1 MSLQEKKYDTKIE
14 PNEHIIVRLD
24 GHKFSTF
31 TKDFYKPF
39 DNIIGNAMKQV
50 TIDLVLKFNASTGYT
65 QSDEI
70 TLFIPFTER
79 KHIYNG
85 RIQKLNSLITSF
97 TTTKFNEYIQ
107 KHKKVSALFDCRIY
121 GVYTKY
127 DVFSEFLDR
136 MRNAEKNSRSV
147 FAQTYCP
154 HKSLQNLNGKEQ
166 VDLCRNKFGKNWDEI
181 EERYKYGVLVKKEK
195 IRKLIINQWHD
206 GYVTRTIAKE
216 WTEKMNYSQNNVNTI
231 FSKFLN

>member
-79 KHIYNG
+79 EHIFNG

-127 DVFSEFLDR
+127 DL
-136 MRNAEKNSRSV
+136 
-147 FAQTYCP
+147 
-154 HKSLQNLNGKEQ
+154 SL
-166 VDLCRNKFGKNWDEI
+166 I
-181 EERYKYGVLVKKEK
+181 H
-195 IRKLIINQWHD
+195 I
-206 GYVTRTIAKE
+206 
-216 WTEKMNYSQNNVNTI
+216 
-231 FSKFLN
+231 